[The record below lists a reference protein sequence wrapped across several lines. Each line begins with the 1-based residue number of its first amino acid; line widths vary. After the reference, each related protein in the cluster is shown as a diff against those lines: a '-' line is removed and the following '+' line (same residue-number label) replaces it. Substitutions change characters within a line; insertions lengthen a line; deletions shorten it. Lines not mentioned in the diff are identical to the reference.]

1 MSDISNISTSN
12 PNMHTVNTSTSI
24 PKTSGANT
32 TALSMESDSIKTSE
46 YGPIVS
52 QSMDGDTV
60 RVKDE
65 GSAQTLSYNTEGS
78 ESYTHYDVQDF
89 AVESS
94 NTNAEPVSATSTL
107 DRAAEIIDN
116 LVSYASISD
125 SELKLLYLRGDISI
139 SDFEQEIE
147 KRAAKRTAE
156 GLNVG
161 KFDSQSTEFN
171 NMQNIDT
178 V

>member
-1 MSDISNISTSN
+1 MSDISNISTST
-12 PNMHTVNTSTSI
+12 PSMPTLNTPTPVSKTLNTNNIAQSI
-24 PKTSGANT
+24 N
-32 TALSMESDSIKTSE
+32 SDSIKNSE

-60 RVKDE
+60 RVKDD
-65 GSAQTLSYNTEGS
+65 GSSQKFSYTTDSN

-89 AVESS
+89 AVESGS
-94 NTNAEPVSATSTL
+94 TNAEPVSATSTL

-125 SELKLLYLRGDISI
+125 SELKLLYLRGDISV
-139 SDFEQEIE
+139 SDFDREIE
-147 KRAAKRTAE
+147 KRTAKRTAE

-161 KFDSQSTEFN
+161 KFDSQSTEFY
-171 NMQNIDT
+171 NMQNTDT